1 MLKKKPI
8 INFWHTLIGDNSKFN
23 LEERIFHS
31 VCIFV
36 LAGLF
41 LSLPLDYFTGLPAL
55 ATLMLVVFITAS
67 VIYYFSRF
75 RGKFSSSIIAFQIVN
90 NLFLVANYFY
100 NSGIRGTT
108 YAVFLLSFFICVTIM
123 PKGQYKLWL
132 PINIGLILA
141 LLTFENFH
149 PQWIDYNADQ
159 PENQYFEFG
168 YTYLIIA
175 GVILSVIS
183 SMKNAYNREKEAVH
197 QKAEALE
204 ISNSTKNKLIS
215 ILAHDLKE
223 PLSSIQGFLELLV
236 EYKLDQSEKES
247 IEKELL
253 GRTKETSY
261 MLANVLS
268 WTKKQMDAVSVSLV
282 PIKLLH
288 TLRTTL
294 ELLKGIAKEK
304 GIEMQHS
311 ITDDICVIGD
321 KDMLQLVVR
330 NLVMNAIK
338 FTYAGGNVVVKAGIK
353 GNKCI
358 ITVTDTGAGIPE
370 ERQASLFTLN
380 AKSTY
385 GTGKEKGIGL
395 GLVLCR
401 EFIELQGGHIEFK
414 SKPGEGSSFS
424 IILDVCPLTRVS
436 PAVPAIPA
444 SLSVSI
450 S

>member
-1 MLKKKPI
+1 MKKFNI
-8 INFWHTLIGDNSKFN
+8 VSSWHALIGNNSNFN
-23 LEERIFHS
+23 LEERIFHA
-31 VCIFV
+31 VCIYV

-41 LSLPLDYFTGLPAL
+41 ISIPLDYFTGLPLL
-55 ATLMLVVFITAS
+55 AVLMLVVFIIAS

-75 RGKFSSSIIAFQIVN
+75 RAKFSSSIIAFQIAN
-90 NLFLVANYFY
+90 NLFLIANYFY
-100 NSGIRGTT
+100 NSGIQGTT

-123 PKGQYKLWL
+123 PKRQYKLWL

-141 LLTFENFH
+141 LLAFENFH
-149 PQWIDYNADQ
+149 PQWIDYNADR
-159 PENQYFEFG
+159 PANQYFEFG

-183 SMKNAYNREKEAVH
+183 SMKNAYDREKEAVH

-204 ISNSTKNKLIS
+204 ISNSTKNKLLS

-253 GRTKETSY
+253 RRTKETSY

-268 WTKKQMDAVSVSLV
+268 WTKKQMDAVTVILL
-282 PIKLLH
+282 PLKLSQV
-288 TLRTTL
+288 LRTTL

-304 GIEMQHS
+304 GIDLQYH
-311 ITDDICVIGD
+311 IDDDICVIGD

-338 FTYAGGNVVVKAGIK
+338 FTYAGGSVSIDADKQPD
-353 GNKCI
+353 KCV
-358 ITVTDTGAGIPE
+358 ITVRDTGAGIPR
-370 ERQASLFTLN
+370 ERQASLFTLD

-395 GLVLCR
+395 GLILCR
-401 EFIELQGGHIEFK
+401 EFIELQGGHIEFT
-414 SKPGEGSSFS
+414 SKPGSGSAFS
-424 IILDVCPLTRVS
+424 ISLYLCHLTARSPDVQETFD
-436 PAVPAIPA
+436 AVP
-444 SLSVSI
+444 VVV
-450 S
+450 